1 MCVPQMDDR
10 PLLATDPPLPADDFV
25 PALWVPLTRALR
37 ARRRLIQMVE
47 VLPAEQWLRESAA
60 PDWSRRDVLAH
71 LAASDR
77 RYHDVLNAVLNGSPL
92 EDWKPDP
99 SVPSPELDMANTL
112 GAERF
117 LGQPVQA
124 LAEQL
129 EAGSKKSTML
139 LAALTEDQ
147 VLMRMGF
154 AGNALSL
161 LEAWAAHDNNHA
173 DDIIN
178 GPKMMR
184 TL

>member
-1 MCVPQMDDR
+1 MCVQSMDDR
-10 PLLATDPPLPADDFV
+10 PLLATDPPLPADDYV

-47 VLPAEQWLRESAA
+47 SLPSTQWLRESAA

-77 RYHDVLNAVLNGSPL
+77 RYHDVLIAALNGSPL
-92 EDWKPDP
+92 EDWAPDP
-99 SVPSPELDMANTL
+99 ASPGPELDRANAIGT
-112 GAERF
+112 ERYV
-117 LGQPVQA
+117 GQPVTQ
-124 LAEQL
+124 LAAQL
-129 EAGSKKSTML
+129 QAGSEKSTKL
-139 LAALTEDQ
+139 FAALSEDH

-161 LEAWAAHDNNHA
+161 LEAWASHDNGHA

>member
-129 EAGSKKSTML
+129 EAGSKKSIML

>member
-1 MCVPQMDDR
+1 MCTLVPEDR
-10 PLLATDPPLPADDFV
+10 PLLATEPPLPADDFV

-37 ARRRLIQMVE
+37 ARRRLLQMVE
-47 VLPAEQWLRESAA
+47 SLPAEQWLRESAA
-60 PDWSRRDVLAH
+60 PAWSRRDVLAH

-77 RYHDVLNAVLNGSPL
+77 RYHDVMIAVLNGSPL
-92 EDWKPDP
+92 EEWRPDP
-99 SVPSPELDMANTL
+99 ALPSPELDRANAL
-112 GAERF
+112 GAERYVGLSVAS
-117 LGQPVQA
+117 LG
-124 LAEQL
+124 EQL
-129 EAGSKKSTML
+129 QAGAEKSTMYF
-139 LAALTEDQ
+139 AALTEDQ

-161 LEAWAAHDNNHA
+161 LEAWASHDNEHA